1 MSAGGETAPP
11 AAPHIPVLLDEV
23 MEALAP
29 IAGGIF
35 IDGTFGAGGYTRA
48 LLERGAAQVIAID
61 RDPEALSAGA
71 ALVEA
76 SGGRLILVDGVFAE
90 LDRIATAH
98 AAGPVTGVVLD
109 IGVSSMQLDQAGRG
123 FSILRDGPL
132 DMRMAQTGPSAS
144 DLVNRVGERG
154 LADIIYHFGEDRAA
168 RRIARTIVAAR
179 TVEPITRTGRLAE
192 IVAGCLPRQRPGQ
205 IHPATRTFQ
214 ALRIAVNDELGQLV
228 QALEAAESVLAPGGR
243 LVIVTFHSLE
253 DRIVKRYFQIASGQ
267 EGQGSRHGPARQ
279 RAAPRYRRPARAV
292 KAGEAEIALN
302 PRARS
307 ARLRAAMRT
316 DAPPGRLPLVS
327 RAPLFWET
335 RSSNTSSV
343 TIRPTCFMFTPFD
356 RAPASGPLESGAP
369 SCLRARTATAQGET
383 PQDRN
388 PRTES
393 RCPG

>member
-1 MSAGGETAPP
+1 MGAGGESAPP
-11 AAPHIPVLLDEV
+11 AATHIPVLLDEV

-61 RDPEALSAGA
+61 RDRSALSAGA
-71 ALVEA
+71 MLAEA
-76 SGGRLILVDGVFAE
+76 SGGRLVLVDGVFAQ
-90 LDRIATAH
+90 LDRIAEAH

-132 DMRMAQTGPSAS
+132 DMRMAQTGPSAG
-144 DLVNRVGERG
+144 DLVNRADERD

-179 TVEPITRTGRLAE
+179 AGEPITRTGQLAG
-192 IVAGCLPRQRPGQ
+192 IVSGCLPRQRPGQ

-214 ALRIAVNDELGQLV
+214 ALRISVNDELGQLV
-228 QALEAAESVLAPGGR
+228 QALGAAESVLAPGGR

-253 DRIVKRYFQIASGQ
+253 DRIVKRSFQIASGQ
-267 EGQGSRHGPARQ
+267 AGQGSRHGPERQ
-279 RAAPRYRRPARAV
+279 GPPPRYLRPARAA
-292 KAGEAEIALN
+292 KSSAAEIALN

-307 ARLRAAMRT
+307 ARLRAAVRT
-316 DAPPGRLPLVS
+316 DASPVRVDPARLGLPPAPVAAQLMTGGR
-327 RAPLFWET
+327 R
-335 RSSNTSSV
+335 
-343 TIRPTCFMFTPFD
+343 
-356 RAPASGPLESGAP
+356 
-369 SCLRARTATAQGET
+369 
-383 PQDRN
+383 
-388 PRTES
+388 
-393 RCPG
+393 

>member
-35 IDGTFGAGGYTRA
+35 IDGTYGAGGYTRA

-71 ALVEA
+71 MLVEA
-76 SGGRLILVDGVFAE
+76 SGGRLVLVDGVFAE
-90 LDRIATAH
+90 LDRIAEAH

-123 FSILRDGPL
+123 FSIMRDGPL
-132 DMRMAQTGPSAS
+132 DMRMAQAGPSAS
-144 DLVNRVGERG
+144 DLVNRADERD

-179 TVEPITRTGRLAE
+179 AGEPITRTGQLAG
-192 IVAGCLPRQRPGQ
+192 IVSGCLPRQRPGQ

-228 QALEAAESVLAPGGR
+228 QALEAAESVLTPGGR

-253 DRIVKRYFQIASGQ
+253 DRIVKRSFQIASGQ
-267 EGQGSRHGPARQ
+267 AGQGSRHGPVRQ
-279 RAAPRYRRPARAV
+279 GPPPRYLRPARTT
-292 KAGEAEIALN
+292 KPGEAEIALN

-307 ARLRAAMRT
+307 ARLRAAVRT
-316 DAPPGRLPLVS
+316 DAPPVRVDPARLGLPPAPVATGLMTGGR
-327 RAPLFWET
+327 R
-335 RSSNTSSV
+335 
-343 TIRPTCFMFTPFD
+343 
-356 RAPASGPLESGAP
+356 
-369 SCLRARTATAQGET
+369 
-383 PQDRN
+383 
-388 PRTES
+388 
-393 RCPG
+393 

>member
-1 MSAGGETAPP
+1 MSAGGETDPP

-71 ALVEA
+71 ALAEA
-76 SGGRLILVDGVFAE
+76 SGDRLILVDGVFAD
-90 LDRIATAH
+90 LDRIAEAH

-123 FSILRDGPL
+123 FSFLRDGPL
-132 DMRMAQTGPSAS
+132 DMRMAQAGPSAC
-144 DLVNRVGERG
+144 DLVNRAGERG

-179 TVEPITRTGRLAE
+179 AGEPITRTGQLAE

-228 QALEAAESVLAPGGR
+228 EALEAAESVLGPGGR

-253 DRIVKRYFQIASGQ
+253 DRIVKRYFQFASGQ

-279 RAAPRYRRPARAV
+279 GPPPRYQRPARAIE
-292 KAGEAEIALN
+292 AGKAEIALN

-307 ARLRAAMRT
+307 ARLRTAVRT
-316 DAPPGRLPLVS
+316 NMPPVRVDPVRLGLPQ
-327 RAPLFWET
+327 
-335 RSSNTSSV
+335 
-343 TIRPTCFMFTPFD
+343 
-356 RAPASGPLESGAP
+356 APAVAELI
-369 SCLRARTATAQGET
+369 TAG
-383 PQDRN
+383 R
-388 PRTES
+388 R
-393 RCPG
+393 